1 MAEKEK
7 IASDKKTMRKKLLRI
22 EKEKVSSM
30 LKKTSHKKLEPK
42 EVKKSGPKKRRT
54 LERKKIR
61 KAKPKKRKKLTKKTL
76 LKKRGPKKLRLGA
89 VEEASTVG
97 EITKGFEKLKPTPTK
112 NSVVSIEG
120 LPTYNMIVHGPMA
133 VFPGVPGYRELER
146 YWVDEPFAFV
156 VVLENPETNT
166 RLYYLV
172 EPVLTES
179 EQDLLDTIVE
189 RMRGSIPYVGSPADK
204 EKFLAKKVMG
214 FLRTLEVSDPK
225 LVHKIVYFVRRSCLG
240 YGEIDP
246 LIKDPNIEDISC
258 NGLNTPLFL
267 YHRKYYNIPTNLT
280 FTDAQ
285 RLNSFVISLAE
296 RSGKMISF
304 GRPTVDGT
312 LPDGSRLQ
320 ATLGDEVTTKGS
332 TFTIRKF
339 AKEPFTPVHLVKYG
353 TYSPEML
360 AYLWLMVENKK
371 NLMFIGETACGKTS
385 SLNAISLFIPPD
397 AKIVSLEETRELTFY
412 QENWIPN
419 VTREAVGG
427 EVPITLYDLLRQA
440 LRQRPEVL
448 VVGEVRGQEGLVLFQ
463 AMSTGHTCY
472 STLHANTVE
481 DAVNRLEGAPI
492 NVPHNMLAALDVA
505 CFQSISYLGKRR
517 VRRTN
522 TIVEFAG
529 LDPATGGLRINEVFR
544 WDPVRDKYDKTG
556 DSMLLREIMQARGW
570 SQADL
575 ERELTERA
583 KLIKYLAD
591 RDIVRYEDV
600 APIMRNFYANPEKLL
615 KQLKEVKKTGRD

>member
-1 MAEKEK
+1 
-7 IASDKKTMRKKLLRI
+7 
-22 EKEKVSSM
+22 
-30 LKKTSHKKLEPK
+30 
-42 EVKKSGPKKRRT
+42 
-54 LERKKIR
+54 
-61 KAKPKKRKKLTKKTL
+61 
-76 LKKRGPKKLRLGA
+76 
-89 VEEASTVG
+89 
-97 EITKGFEKLKPTPTK
+97 
-112 NSVVSIEG
+112 
-120 LPTYNMIVHGPMA
+120 MA
-133 VFPGVPGYRELER
+133 VFQGVPGYHELER
-146 YWVDEPFAFV
+146 YWVDEPFAFAV
-156 VVLENPETNT
+156 ILENPETNA

-172 EPVLTES
+172 EPALTES
-179 EQDLLDTIVE
+179 EQELLDTIVE
-189 RMRGSIPYVGSPADK
+189 RMRGSVFYVESPTDR
-204 EKFLAKKVMG
+204 EKFLAEKVAE
-214 FLRTLEVSDPK
+214 FLRDLEISSDPK
-225 LVHKIVYFVRRSCLG
+225 LAHKMIYFVRRSCLG
-240 YGEIDP
+240 YCEIDP
-246 LIKDPNIEDISC
+246 LMRDPNIEDISC

-267 YHRKYYNIPTNLT
+267 YHSKYYNIPTNIT
-280 FTDAQ
+280 FTDVR

-304 GRPTVDGT
+304 GHPTVDGT

-339 AKEPFTPVHLVKYG
+339 AKEPFTPIHLIKYG

-412 QENWIPN
+412 QENWVPN

-472 STLHANTVE
+472 STLHASTVE

-522 TIVEFAG
+522 TIVEFTG
-529 LDPATGGLRINEVFR
+529 LDPATGGIRMNEMFR
-544 WDPVRDKYDKTG
+544 WNPSEDRYERVG
-556 DSMLLREIMQARGW
+556 DSIVLREVARARGW
-570 SQADL
+570 TQADI
-575 ERELTERA
+575 ERELADRA
-583 KLIKYLAD
+583 RLLKYLAE
-591 RDIVRYEDV
+591 RNIVKYGEV
-600 APIMRNFYANPEKLL
+600 APIMRNFYINPEKLM
-615 KQLKEVKKTGRD
+615 KQIKEIKRRG